1 MTLERRIPVEFAG
14 VKVYLGSAED
24 TLINKILFRGE
35 QDLRDARG
43 ILVRKQ
49 EDLDYS
55 NIEMMCKNLDIYER
69 WIEFR
74 E

>member
-1 MTLERRIPVEFAG
+1 M
-14 VKVYLGSAED
+14 KVYLGSAED

-43 ILVRKQ
+43 ILVRNE

-55 NIEMMCKNLDIYER
+55 YIEMMCKNLDIYER
-69 WIEFR
+69 WIEFQ
-74 E
+74 EGTK